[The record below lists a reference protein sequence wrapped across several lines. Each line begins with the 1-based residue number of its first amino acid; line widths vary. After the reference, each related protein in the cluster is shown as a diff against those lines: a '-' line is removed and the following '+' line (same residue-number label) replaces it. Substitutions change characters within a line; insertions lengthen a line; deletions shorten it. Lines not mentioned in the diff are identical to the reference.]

1 MPSVPTQPSP
11 LSLQAK
17 PGAVG
22 RQLWD
27 ITVLAISA
35 RVAKLSHSGR
45 VESSKNDKAFH
56 AKFNRKFL

>member
-1 MPSVPTQPSP
+1 
-11 LSLQAK
+11 
-17 PGAVG
+17 VG

-45 VESSKNDKAFH
+45 VDSSKNDKAFH